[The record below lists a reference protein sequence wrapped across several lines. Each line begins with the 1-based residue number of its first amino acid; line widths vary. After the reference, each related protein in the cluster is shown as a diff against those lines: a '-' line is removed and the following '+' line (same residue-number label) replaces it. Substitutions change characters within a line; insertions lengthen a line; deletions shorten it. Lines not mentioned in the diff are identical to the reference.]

1 MASGG
6 NENRTLTHFDEGGA
20 ARMVDVS
27 GKAETVRHA
36 VAEGSVHMLPTTLSL
51 ILDRALS
58 KGDVLAVARL
68 AGIMAAKKT
77 SELIPLCHSLNLS
90 SVEVSFSPDREASR
104 IHIRTSV
111 TTTASTGVE
120 MEALTAAAV
129 VGLTIYDMC
138 KAVDREMTITDI
150 RLLKKTGGR
159 SGTFERKR

>member
-6 NENRTLTHFDEGGA
+6 DENRALTHFDESGA

-27 GKAETVRHA
+27 GKEETVRQA
-36 VAEGSVHMLPTTLSL
+36 VAEGSVHMRPATLSL

-90 SVEVSFSPDREASR
+90 SVEVSFSPDRESSR
-104 IHIRTSV
+104 IRIRTSV

-129 VGLTIYDMC
+129 AGLTIYDMC
-138 KAVDREMTITDI
+138 KAVDREMTITDV

-159 SGTFERKR
+159 SGTFERK